1 MSIKVIVNPYANRWQ
16 AQKDAAQVEVALRSA
31 GLTYDLVMTSAPG
44 EGAALAET
52 AVYEGYEAVIAA
64 GGDGTISEVVNGLI
78 AASGSAPTIPFGI
91 IPIGSANDF
100 VRIVHIPLDIVGA
113 VQVIA
118 RGHTR
123 QVDAGR
129 VNDHYFIN
137 NSAAAMEPMITLEQM
152 AITNVDG
159 EMRYLLALVK
169 GLFKMKAWQMS
180 ITWDQGSYS
189 GPIYLLSVCN
199 TSHTGGFEIAPGAVV
214 DDGMLDLV
222 FALKAPMWHVLWFL
236 IKMLRG
242 GKHIHDPV
250 VTFVRTR
257 KVQVTSEPGTPLHA
271 DGEILTRSET
281 AVSFEVLPGK
291 VTLFSPPVPSA
302 TGK

>member
-31 GLTYDLVMTSAPG
+31 KLSYDLVMTSAPG
-44 EGAALAET
+44 DATALAET
-52 AVYEGYEAVIAA
+52 AVYDGYGAVIAA

-100 VRIVHIPLDIVGA
+100 VRIVHIPLDIIGA

-137 NSAAAMEPMITLEQM
+137 NSAAAMEPMISLEQIS
-152 AITNVDG
+152 ITNVDG
-159 EMRYLLALVK
+159 ELRYLLALVK

-180 ITWDQGSYS
+180 VVWDEGSYS
-189 GPIYLLSVCN
+189 GPTYLLSVCN
-199 TSHTGGFEIAPGAVV
+199 TSRTGGFEMAPGAVI
-214 DDGMLDLV
+214 DDGLFDLV
-222 FALKAPMWHVLWFL
+222 LAVKAPMWRVLWFL
-236 IKMLRG
+236 FKMLRG
-242 GKHIHDPV
+242 GKHIHDSA

-257 KVQVTSEPGTPLHA
+257 NVQVISEPGTPLHA
-271 DGEILTRSET
+271 DGEIIARAAT
-281 AVSFEVLPGK
+281 AVTFEILPGK
-291 VTLFSPPVPSA
+291 VTLFVPPVPTA